1 MEANTNATV
10 HSVRTP
16 HRDFRNIL
24 ARRAESVRGL
34 PLFSGIPP
42 DGCAQI
48 VATAH
53 ERNFTRAKTIFFE
66 GDPVKHVFLLIS
78 GCVKVLQFSPNGD
91 EVILRL
97 IGPGECFGVESLA
110 KHTHCSTARTTM
122 RSSALVWEARQFE
135 AVAERFPALRRNI
148 SHAIQRFLNQLEERY
163 RDISTRKVAPRLGT
177 ELLRL
182 LPQVGIKSDGH
193 VEIALS
199 RRELAQLTGTNLY
212 MVSRLL
218 CQWELL
224 GIVKP
229 RRQAVL
235 VVDVPALVK
244 LSQME

>member
-1 MEANTNATV
+1 METNINAPA
-10 HSVRTP
+10 HSVRTS

-24 ARRAESVRGL
+24 AQRAESVRKL
-34 PLFSGIPP
+34 PLFSGISP
-42 DGCAQI
+42 DDCAQI

-53 ERNFTRAKTIFFE
+53 ERNFHRAKTIFFE
-66 GDPVKHVFLLIS
+66 GDPVKYVFLLIS
-78 GCVKVLQFSPNGD
+78 GCVKILQFCPNGD

-97 IGPGECFGVESLA
+97 IGPGECLGVESLA
-110 KHTHCSTARTTM
+110 QHTHGSTARTIM

-135 AVAERFPALRRNI
+135 AVAQRFPALRRNI
-148 SHAIQRFLNQLEERY
+148 SHVVQRLLNQLEERY

-182 LPQVGIKSDGH
+182 LPQVGKPSDGH

-212 MVSRLL
+212 TVSRLL

-224 GIVKP
+224 GIVEP

-235 VVDVPALVK
+235 VLDVPALVN